1 MADLLARGPEPQHQW
16 RRTLPAEPVSLGRV
30 APASSWNTPWDHQVS
45 SLHAVLTWRDGR
57 LLVRRAPRSVN
68 PIFFQGQDQ
77 GFAEF
82 AVSPGEMFV
91 IGETSFT
98 IEDAA
103 APGPGGAKQAPAEP
117 DSPQPDLEMTC
128 SRGELRAVKY
138 ADANERIEVLA
149 ALPEVIRFS
158 PGDADLESRVVD
170 VLLRGIPRAEAAA
183 IVRLKPVVSGEPEL
197 EVRAAVGQDRGPAPL
212 EPSRR
217 LVLDAVRRRRQSV
230 FYRWDVKVPRPEYT
244 VHKAYDWAICA
255 PLPDDPSPGWGLYV
269 AGRLTSLPSPPGG
282 EGPGVREVNA
292 PTQEDLLKS
301 DLKFAE
307 VVADI
312 FGSLR
317 QVRDL
322 QRRQTQLMSIL
333 SRPVVAAL
341 AQEDTDRVL
350 QARETEVTVLF
361 CDLRGSCRIMDEGQG
376 DLPGLWSRVSEA
388 LSIMTSSIID
398 QDGVIGDF
406 QGDAAM
412 GFWGWP
418 LDVHDQVERAAH
430 AALNIRRRFVRA
442 AQQKDHPL
450 AGFACGIGIAQGPAI
465 AGKLGTQDQIKV
477 GVFGPVVNLASRLE
491 SMTKQFQVPI
501 LLDERCAK
509 RLSAGVNSHW
519 CRCRRLARVQPL
531 GMLTVLTVSEL
542 LPPAVE
548 LGTLPER
555 DRLNYEAALDAFL
568 TGRWQD
574 VPALLRRLPRDGPG
588 ERLQSFLERHGNT
601 PPAEWDG
608 VIVLESK

>member
-1 MADLLARGPEPQHQW
+1 MAELLARGPEPQQQW
-16 RRTLPAEPVSLGRV
+16 RRALPAEPVTLGRV

-45 SLHAVLTWRDGR
+45 SLHAVLAWREGR

-68 PIFFQGQDQ
+68 PVFFRGQDQ
-77 GFAEF
+77 GFDEF
-82 AVSPGEMFV
+82 AVGPGEMFV

-98 IEDAA
+98 VEEAGTGKPKPADA
-103 APGPGGAKQAPAEP
+103 

-183 IVRLKPVVSGEPEL
+183 IVRLQPVGGTMPEV
-197 EVRAAVGQDRGPAPL
+197 EVRAAAGRDRQPAPL

-217 LVLDAVRRRRQSV
+217 LVLDAIRRRRQSV
-230 FYRWDVKVPRPEYT
+230 FYRWDVKGTRSEYT
-244 VHKAYDWAICA
+244 VHQAYDWAICA

-269 AGRLTSLPSPPGG
+269 AGRLQEAPAQ
-282 EGPGVREVNA
+282 A
-292 PTQEDLLKS
+292 PTVPPLEDLLKS

-341 AQEDTDRVL
+341 AQEDTDKVL

-361 CDLRGSCRIMDEGQG
+361 CDLRGSCRIMDEGHG
-376 DLPGLWSRVSEA
+376 DLPGSWSRISEA
-388 LSIMTSSIID
+388 LSIMTSSILD

-418 LDVHDQVERAAH
+418 LDAPDQVERAAH

-442 AQQKDHPL
+442 SQQKDHPL
-450 AGFACGIGIAQGPAI
+450 AGFACGIGIAHGPAI
-465 AGKLGTQDQIKV
+465 AGKLGTQDHLKV

-501 LLDERCAK
+501 LLDEPCAQK
-509 RLSAGVNSHW
+509 LTSGANSHW

-548 LGTLPER
+548 PGTFPER

-568 TGRWQD
+568 TSRWSD
-574 VPALLRRLPRDGPG
+574 ALALVRRLPADGPG
-588 ERLQSFLERHGNT
+588 ERLKAFMERHGNI
-601 PPAEWDG
+601 PPARWNG
-608 VIVLESK
+608 VIVMESK

>member
-1 MADLLARGPEPQHQW
+1 
-16 RRTLPAEPVSLGRV
+16 
-30 APASSWNTPWDHQVS
+30 
-45 SLHAVLTWRDGR
+45 
-57 LLVRRAPRSVN
+57 
-68 PIFFQGQDQ
+68 
-77 GFAEF
+77 
-82 AVSPGEMFV
+82 MFV

-98 IEDAA
+98 VEEAGV
-103 APGPGGAKQAPAEP
+103 PGPGGGKPAPAEA

-138 ADANERIEVLA
+138 ADANERIEILA

-158 PGDADLESRVVD
+158 PGDTDLESRVVD
-170 VLLRGIPRAEAAA
+170 VLLRGIPRADAAA
-183 IVRLKPVVSGEPEL
+183 IVRLKQAAGDGEPEL
-197 EVRAAVGQDRGPAPL
+197 ELRAAADREPLLAPL

-217 LVLDAVRRRRQSV
+217 LVIDAIRRRRQSV
-230 FYRWDVKVPRPEYT
+230 FYRWDVKASRSEYT
-244 VHKAYDWAICA
+244 VHQAYDWAICA
-255 PLPDDPSPGWGLYV
+255 PLPDDPSPGWGLYI
-269 AGRLTSLPSPPGG
+269 AGRFQDPQAHAPKVPP
-282 EGPGVREVNA
+282 
-292 PTQEDLLKS
+292 QEDLLKS

-341 AQEDTDRVL
+341 AQEDTDKVL

-376 DLPGLWSRVSEA
+376 DLPGLWSQVSEA

-418 LDVHDQVERAAH
+418 LDVPDQVERAAH

-442 AQQKDHPL
+442 SQQKDHPL
-450 AGFACGIGIAQGPAI
+450 AGFACGIGIAHGAAI

-477 GVFGPVVNLASRLE
+477 GIFGPVVNLASRLE

-501 LLDERCAK
+501 LLDERSAK
-509 RLSAGVNSHW
+509 KLSTGVNSHW

-548 LGTLPER
+548 PGTLPER

-568 TGRWQD
+568 AGGWKD
-574 VPALLRRLPRDGPG
+574 ALALLRRLPQDGPG
-588 ERLQSFLERHGNT
+588 ERLKAFMERQGNT
-601 PPAEWDG
+601 PPAKWNG
-608 VIVLESK
+608 VIVMDSK

>member
-1 MADLLARGPEPQHQW
+1 MADLLARGPEPQQQW
-16 RRTLPAEPVSLGRV
+16 RRTLTAEPVTLGRV
-30 APASSWNTPWDHQVS
+30 APASAWNTPWDHQIS
-45 SLHAVLTWRDGR
+45 SLHASLTWRDGR

-68 PIFFQGQDQ
+68 PVFFRGQDQ
-77 GFAEF
+77 GYDEF
-82 AVSPGEMFV
+82 AVVPGEMFV

-98 IEDAA
+98 VEEAGAA
-103 APGPGGAKQAPAEP
+103 GPGGGKPAPAEA

-170 VLLRGIPRAEAAA
+170 VLLRGISRAEAAA
-183 IVRLKPVVSGEPEL
+183 IVRLKPSAGSGEPEL
-197 EVRAAVGQDRGPAPL
+197 EVRAAADREHGPAPL

-217 LVLDAVRRRRQSV
+217 LVIDAIRRRRQSV
-230 FYRWDVKVPRPEYT
+230 FYRWDVKAPRSEYKYT
-244 VHKAYDWAICA
+244 VHQAYDWAICA
-255 PLPDDPSPGWGLYV
+255 PLPDDPSPGWGLYI
-269 AGRLTSLPSPPGG
+269 AGRLTSLPAASEGERSGAPP
-282 EGPGVREVNA
+282 
-292 PTQEDLLKS
+292 QEDLLKS

-341 AQEDTDRVL
+341 AQEDTDKVL
-350 QARETEVTVLF
+350 QPRETEVTVLF
-361 CDLRGSCRIMDEGQG
+361 CDLRGSCRIMDEGQD
-376 DLPGLWSRVSEA
+376 DLPGLWSQVSEA

-418 LDVHDQVERAAH
+418 LSVPDQVERAAH

-442 AQQKDHPL
+442 AQEEGHPL

-477 GVFGPVVNLASRLE
+477 GVFGPVVNLAARLE

-501 LLDERCAK
+501 LLDERCATK
-509 RLSAGVNSHW
+509 LGDGVNSHW
-519 CRCRRLARVQPL
+519 CRCRRLARVQPV

-548 LGTLPER
+548 PGTLPER
-555 DRLNYEAALDAFL
+555 DRLNYEAAFDAFL
-568 TGRWQD
+568 GGRWND
-574 VPALLRRLPRDGPG
+574 ALALLRRLPQDGPG
-588 ERLQSFLERHGNT
+588 ERLKAFMERKGNM
-601 PPAEWDG
+601 PPARWNG
-608 VIVLESK
+608 VIILDSK